1 MKLLF
6 AILSILIAF
15 VFSQSVFAQGNKN
28 FCGHEHDQMQYWKEN
43 PAAFEDFQE
52 LLKSARSLESANGIK
67 RTKFIIP
74 VVFHVIHNDGIENV
88 DDELII
94 KQLEV
99 LNKDFQL
106 LNADTSIVDPAFKDL
121 VGNCNFEFRLATID
135 PKGNC
140 TTGID
145 HIKSFLTENSS
156 TYSKLNQ
163 WNRTK
168 YLNIWIVKSFPPIAN
183 GEVLGRAYLPFAA
196 NGSLF
201 FADGVTVLAKE
212 IVKSSRTLTH
222 EVGHYL
228 GLQHTFNSVSND
240 NKTGVD
246 CGDDGISD
254 TPRTKGGAYNSS
266 FSCATGATNAFT
278 GACDINGFSENND
291 FSGVLLNSGKVDTT
305 SIIGKQSK
313 YQLNV
318 LVGNYTTDTTNYINT
333 FPKGARFLFKVRNIS
348 ASSASKVKIDYT
360 NWKTGAK
367 NADTVTANF
376 SQIVDTTKYY
386 EISYESSK
394 GNAIDIKGLNIVAFR
409 NKDGVRS
416 IAVRASTDN
425 FKSNLN
431 LVTTSKFIRN
441 INNVANLKSDTTVN
455 NDLDFF
461 VNQPQKLTDL
471 RDGQKVTFRIYGW
484 NAETNNGS
492 FGIESLQLIAD
503 TSKINMS
510 RFSANG
516 VGNNSKKQDVFA
528 FDSWDT
534 GAADKELNQANLTGS
549 LNLNKYYE
557 FSITAKKRKLVNI
570 DSITFYASRNNKGVR
585 NLEVRSSVDNFSTPI
600 SLTSKNTNVASVT
613 NNRLFFKADTT
624 LGLNVRVSTTNNNYK
639 NIRDSKTITFRI
651 YGFNAETADGTLEI
665 DSVKT
670 FGIGSTI
677 ENFQNYMDYSECPLM
692 FSKDQV
698 TLMKTIL
705 ALPISSRN
713 NLHKEENLVSTGTN
727 EIKSVICKPAP
738 YFNYN
743 ITHLCSGGLVS
754 FRDKSWSS
762 KATSRVWY
770 FQDGTPSTDTSA
782 NPKVVFD
789 TPGYKKV
796 SLHVKNSVGE
806 DSLVLNEAVFVSAEE
821 AEINDL
827 FSQSFNEGS
836 LSNWLVVNE
845 ENNFANFQVGT
856 GRWGTKGVKLNNF
869 KDISNATLDDIDNRL
884 YFERL
889 GGSKDALISPSIDF
903 TRITDT
909 KLNFDYSYAT
919 TSFYDSLLTEKL
931 VVSYSTN
938 CGRTWLPLHTI
949 CYSKDVAQTAS
960 YSTDLITAGIY
971 SGKEFIP
978 SSDDV
983 WKTTNIDLTP
993 IVKNASKNRVRI
1005 KLEFFASSYSNNLY
1019 IDNIN
1024 LFGTVNIE
1032 ENPLTQMNFNIV
1044 PNPTSNDNGI
1054 NVEYVAN
1061 EKPVMFELIDLQG
1074 KVLSTETNNNTNG
1087 AISHKINLNSQI
1099 KAGYYTLRI
1108 SQGQYVSNKKLIIQ

>member
-6 AILSILIAF
+6 AILSILITF
-15 VFSQSVFAQGNKN
+15 VFRQSVFAQGNKN

-74 VVFHVIHNDGIENV
+74 VVFHVIHNDGVENV

-106 LNADTSIVDPAFKDL
+106 LNADTSNVDPAFKDL
-121 VGNCNFEFRLATID
+121 IGNCNFEFRLATID

-140 TTGID
+140 TTGIE

-163 WNRTK
+163 WNRSK
-168 YLNIWIVKSFPPIAN
+168 YLNIWVVKSFPPIAN

-266 FSCATGATNAFT
+266 FTCATGATNAFT

-291 FSGVLLNSGKVDTT
+291 FSGISLNSGKVDTT
-305 SIIGKQSK
+305 SIIGKQNK

-348 ASSASKVKIDYT
+348 AASASKVKIDYT

-394 GNAIDIKGLNIVAFR
+394 GNSIDIKGLNIVAFR
-409 NKDGVRS
+409 NKEGVRS

-431 LVTTSKFIRN
+431 LVSASKFIRN
-441 INNVANLKSDTTVN
+441 LNNVANIKSDTSVN
-455 NDLDFF
+455 NDLNFF
-461 VNQPQKLTDL
+461 VQQPQKLTDL
-471 RDGQKVTFRIYGW
+471 RDGQKVTFRVYGW
-484 NAETNNGS
+484 NAETSNGS

-516 VGNNSKKQDVFA
+516 VGNNSKKSDAFA

-534 GAADKELNQANLTGS
+534 GAADKESNQANLTGNI
-549 LNLNKYYE
+549 NLNKYYE
-557 FSITAKKRKLVNI
+557 FSITAKKRKLINI
-570 DSITFYASRNNKGVR
+570 DSITFFANRNNSGIR
-585 NLEVRSSVDNFSTPI
+585 NLEVRSSVDNFSSPI
-600 SLTSKNTNVASVT
+600 SLTSKNTNVATVS

-639 NIRDSKTITFRI
+639 NIRDNKTITFRI
-651 YGFNAETADGTLEI
+651 YGFNAETTEGTLEI

-677 ENFQNYMDYSECPLM
+677 ENFQNYMDYSDCPLM
-692 FSKDQV
+692 FSRDQV

-713 NLHKEENLVSTGTN
+713 NLHKEENLISTGTN
-727 EIKSVICKPAP
+727 EIKSVVCKPAP

-806 DSLVLNEAVFVSAEE
+806 DSLVLNQAVFVSGEE

-856 GRWGTKGVKLNNF
+856 GRWGTKGIKLNNF

-931 VVSYSTN
+931 VVSYTTN

-1032 ENPLTQMNFNIV
+1032 DNPLTQMNFNIV

-1074 KVLSTETNNNTNG
+1074 KVLRTETNYNTNG
-1087 AISHKINLNSQI
+1087 AISHKINLNSKI

>member
-291 FSGVLLNSGKVDTT
+291 FSGVLLNSGNVDTT

-348 ASSASKVKIDYT
+348 AASASKVKIDYT

-461 VNQPQKLTDL
+461 VKQPQKLTDL

-534 GAADKELNQANLTGS
+534 GAADKELNQANLTGT

-651 YGFNAETADGTLEI
+651 YGFNAETAEGTLEI

>member
-1 MKLLF
+1 MKLHF
-6 AILSILIAF
+6 TVLSILLAF
-15 VFSQSVFAQGNKN
+15 VFNQSVFAQGNKN
-28 FCGHEHDQMQYWKEN
+28 FCGHDHDQMQYWKEN

-52 LLKSARSLESANGIK
+52 LLKSARNLESANGIK
-67 RTKFIIP
+67 RNKFIIP
-74 VVFHVIHNDGIENV
+74 VVFHVIHNDGSENI
-88 DDELII
+88 DDDLIV
-94 KQLEV
+94 KQMEV

-121 VGNCNFEFRLATID
+121 IGNCNFEFRLATID

-140 TTGID
+140 TTGIE
-145 HIKSFLTENSS
+145 HIKSFLTENSE

-168 YLNIWIVKSFPPIAN
+168 YLNIWIVKSFPKIGN
-183 GEVLGRAYLPFAA
+183 GEVLGRAYLPFGV

-212 IVKSSRTLTH
+212 IVKGSRTLTH

-228 GLQHTFNSVSND
+228 GLQHTFNSLVNSNV
-240 NKTGVD
+240 TGFD
-246 CGDDGISD
+246 CGDDGIFD

-266 FSCATGATNAFT
+266 FSCATGASNAFT
-278 GACDINGFSENND
+278 GACDLNGFIENND
-291 FSGVLLNSGKVDTT
+291 FSGVLLNSGKVDST
-305 SIIGKQSK
+305 SIIGKQNK

-333 FPKGARFLFKVRNIS
+333 FPKGAKFLFKARNIS
-348 ASSASKVKIDYT
+348 AASISKVKIDYT
-360 NWKTGAK
+360 NWKTGAI
-367 NADTVTANF
+367 NADTVTSNL

-386 EISYESSK
+386 EINYESSK
-394 GNAIDIKGLNIVAFR
+394 GNSIDIKGLNIVAFR
-409 NKDGVRS
+409 NKEGVRS

-431 LVTTSKFIRN
+431 LVSASKFIRN
-441 INNVANLKSDTTVN
+441 INNVANVKSDTTVN
-455 NDLDFF
+455 NDLNFF
-461 VNQPQKLTDL
+461 VQQPQKLTDL

-484 NAETNNGS
+484 NAESNNGS
-492 FGIESLQLIAD
+492 FGIESIQLIAD

-510 RFSANG
+510 RFTANG
-516 VGNNSKKQDVFA
+516 VGNNSKKSEAFA
-528 FDSWDT
+528 FDSWDL
-534 GAADKELNQANLTGS
+534 GAANKETSESNLTGS
-549 LNLNKYYE
+549 INLNKYYE
-557 FSITAKKRKLVNI
+557 FSVTAKKRKLVNV
-570 DSITFYASRNNKGVR
+570 DSITFFVNRNIQGVR
-585 NLEVRSSVDNFSTPI
+585 NVEVRSSVDNFSTPI
-600 SLTSKNTNVASVT
+600 TFISKNSNVASVT
-613 NNRLFFKADTT
+613 NNRLFFKTDTT
-624 LGLNVRVSTTNNNYK
+624 LGLNVRINTNNNNYK
-639 NIRDSKTITFRI
+639 NIRDSKTISFRI
-651 YGFNAETADGTLEI
+651 YGYNAETVEGTLEI
-665 DSVKT
+665 DSVKA

-677 ENFQNYMDYSECPLM
+677 ENFQNYMDYSDCPLM
-692 FSKDQV
+692 FTKDQV
-698 TLMKTIL
+698 SLMKNIL

-713 NLHKEENLVSTGTN
+713 NLHNEENLISTGTN

-770 FQDGTPSTDTSA
+770 FEDGEPSTDTSA
-782 NPKVVFD
+782 NPKVIFEK
-789 TPGYKKV
+789 PGYKKV

-806 DSLVLNEAVFVSAEE
+806 DSLVLDEAVFVSSEE

-827 FSQSFNEGS
+827 FSQSFNDGS

-845 ENNFANFQVGT
+845 ENNFANFQVGN

-869 KDISNATLDDIDNRL
+869 KDISESTLDDIDNRL

-903 TRITDT
+903 TKITDT

-938 CGRTWLPLHTI
+938 CGRSWLPLHTI
-949 CYSKDVAQTAS
+949 CYSKDVAETSS

-971 SGKEFIP
+971 SGKEFVP

-993 IVKNASKNRVRI
+993 IVKNSSKNRVRI

-1024 LFGTVNIE
+1024 LFGTVNTE

-1044 PNPTSNDNGI
+1044 PNPTSNDKGI
-1054 NVEYVAN
+1054 HVEYVAN
-1061 EKPVMFELIDLQG
+1061 EKPVTFELIDLQG
-1074 KVLSTETNNNTNG
+1074 KVLSTETNYNTNG
-1087 AISHKINLNSQI
+1087 SISHTLKYNNQI
-1099 KAGYYTLRI
+1099 EAGYYTLRI
-1108 SQGQYVSNKKLIIQ
+1108 SQGQYVSNKKLIVQ

>member
-291 FSGVLLNSGKVDTT
+291 FSGVLLNSGNVDTT

-348 ASSASKVKIDYT
+348 AASASKVKIDYT

-409 NKDGVRS
+409 NKEGVRS

-461 VNQPQKLTDL
+461 VKQPQKLTDL

-516 VGNNSKKQDVFA
+516 VGNNSMKQDVFA

-534 GAADKELNQANLTGS
+534 GAADKELNQANLTGT

-651 YGFNAETADGTLEI
+651 YGFNAETAEGTLEI

>member
-1 MKLLF
+1 
-6 AILSILIAF
+6 
-15 VFSQSVFAQGNKN
+15 
-28 FCGHEHDQMQYWKEN
+28 
-43 PAAFEDFQE
+43 
-52 LLKSARSLESANGIK
+52 
-67 RTKFIIP
+67 
-74 VVFHVIHNDGIENV
+74 VIHNDGVENV
-88 DDELII
+88 DDDLII

-106 LNADTSIVDPAFKDL
+106 LNADTNIVDPAFKDL
-121 VGNCNFEFRLATID
+121 IGNCNFEFRLATID

-140 TTGID
+140 TTGIE
-145 HIKSFLTENSS
+145 HIKSFLTENSD

-163 WNRTK
+163 WNRSK
-168 YLNIWIVKSFPPIAN
+168 YLNIWIVKSFPPIGN
-183 GEVLGRAYLPFAA
+183 GEVLGKAFLPIAA
-196 NGSLF
+196 NGYLF

-228 GLQHTFNSVSND
+228 GLQHTFNSQVNI
-240 NKTGVD
+240 NVTGLD

-254 TPRTKGGAYNSS
+254 TPRTKGGSYNSS
-266 FSCATGATNAFT
+266 FTCSTGATNAFT
-278 GACDINGFSENND
+278 GACDLNSFVETND
-291 FSGVLLNSGKVDTT
+291 FSGISLNSGKTDST
-305 SIIGKQSK
+305 SIIGKQNK

-333 FPKGARFLFKVRNIS
+333 FPKGAKFLFKARNIS
-348 ASSASKVKIDYT
+348 AASASKVKIDYT
-360 NWKTGAK
+360 NWKIGVN
-367 NADTVTANF
+367 NADTVTSKF
-376 SQIVDTTKYY
+376 PQTIDTTKYY

-394 GNAIDIKGLNIVAFR
+394 GNSIDIKGLNLVAFR
-409 NKDGVRS
+409 NKEGVRS
-416 IAVRASTDN
+416 ITVRSSTDN
-425 FKSNLN
+425 FSSNLN
-431 LVTTSKFIRN
+431 LVSSSKFIRN
-441 INNVANLKSDTTVN
+441 INNVANVKLDTIAN
-455 NDLDFF
+455 NDLNFY
-461 VNQPQKLTDL
+461 VKQPQKLTDL

-484 NAETNNGS
+484 NAETTNGS
-492 FGIESLQLIAD
+492 FGIESIQLIAD
-503 TSKINMS
+503 TSKISMTRS
-510 RFSANG
+510 SAVG
-516 VGNNSKKQDVFA
+516 VGGNSTKAEVFA
-528 FDSWDT
+528 FNSWDL
-534 GAADKELNQANLTGS
+534 GAANKEVSESNLTGS
-549 LNLNKYYE
+549 INLNKYYE
-557 FSITAKKRKLVNI
+557 FSITAKKRKLINI
-570 DSITFYASRNNKGVR
+570 DSITFSLNRNNEGIR
-585 NLEVRSSVDNFSTPI
+585 SLEVRSSVDNFNTPI
-600 SLTSKNTNVASVT
+600 TLISKNTNVASVT

-624 LGLNVRVSTTNNNYK
+624 LAVNVRLNTNNNNYK

-651 YGFNAETADGTLEI
+651 YGYNAESTNGTLEI
-665 DSVKT
+665 DSLKSY
-670 FGIGSTI
+670 GIGSTI
-677 ENFQNYMDYSECPLM
+677 ENFQNYMDYADCPMM
-692 FSKDQV
+692 FTKDQV
-698 TLMKTIL
+698 TLMKAIL
-705 ALPISSRN
+705 TLPVSSRK
-713 NLHKEENLVSTGTN
+713 NLHTEENLISTGTN

-770 FQDGTPSTDTSA
+770 FEDGNPSTDTSS
-782 NPKVVFD
+782 NPKVIFEK
-789 TPGYKKV
+789 PGYKKV

-806 DSLVLNEAVFVSAEE
+806 DSLVLNEAVYVSAEE

-827 FSQSFNEGS
+827 FSQSFNEGG

-845 ENNFANFQVGT
+845 ENNFAKFQLGE
-856 GRWGTKGVKLNNF
+856 GRWGTKGIKLNNF
-869 KDISNATLDDIDNRL
+869 KDITKATVDDIDNLL

-903 TRITDT
+903 TKITDT

-949 CYSKDVAQTAS
+949 CYSKDVAETTT

-993 IVKNASKNRVRI
+993 IVKNSSKNRVRI

-1044 PNPTSNDNGI
+1044 PNPTSNDRGI

-1061 EKPVMFELIDLQG
+1061 EKPVTFELIDLQG
-1074 KVLSTETNNNTNG
+1074 KVLSTETNQNTNG
-1087 AISHKINLNSQI
+1087 AISHTLKLNNQI
-1099 KAGYYTLRI
+1099 EAGYYTLRI
-1108 SQGQYVSNKKLIIQ
+1108 SQGQYVSNKKLIVQ

>member
-291 FSGVLLNSGKVDTT
+291 FSGVLLNSGNVDTT

-348 ASSASKVKIDYT
+348 AASASKVKIDYT

-534 GAADKELNQANLTGS
+534 GAADKELNQANLTGT

-651 YGFNAETADGTLEI
+651 YGFNAETAEGTLEI